1 MMEKIL
7 DAYDVYRSGS
17 GWKPQDVILR
27 QHVQTRPGLR
37 HHQIDWRE
45 RGQVLAEVNHG
56 RWIARCPYCA
66 GAMYVAPGLPFYCV
80 DCLMVANEGQAMTV
94 VFPEEKER
102 IEALLLARPNPATR
116 NWQPGETVA
125 QLESENDLYGGEPWH
140 G

>member
-80 DCLMVANEGQAMTV
+80 DCLMVSNEGQAMTV

-102 IEALLLARPNPATR
+102 IEALLLARPLAAR